1 MQGNWSNNQ
10 PDGPGKIIIGKYGRL
25 SNTVFE
31 GKFSS
36 GAASGYLIL
45 KDGNKIAGEMRY
57 TQTRGFAEH
66 GLRFY
71 TNKQI
76 DEGAD
81 KSIIVYQMDGEEKY
95 HQKDFNKMSDAN
107 ELYD

>member
-57 TQTRGFAEH
+57 T
-66 GLRFY
+66 
-71 TNKQI
+71 
-76 DEGAD
+76 
-81 KSIIVYQMDGEEKY
+81 
-95 HQKDFNKMSDAN
+95 
-107 ELYD
+107 